1 MSEVGQ
7 PVWLGLFPDQDLE
20 FRFSARPGDAST
32 FFPDRRT

>member
-7 PVWLGLFPDQDLE
+7 PVWLGLFPDQDFE